1 MAIYP
6 KTETRRAKRRNG
18 AAYQHRRLR
27 SLTGGLS
34 VITHGR
40 RMEYQ
45 RSHSMFLT
53 HWIAETVGTSW
64 SDRASLA
71 PETGRKRRLSRKQKG
86 EYGGRE
92 NRARVEPST
101 RVFCPTPIAPKT
113 QTPRP
118 HPRRPGTSPTSAP
131 TSARD
136 PLNTLFRSVRTY
148 SQSEIPQESTSG
160 KVGDGAPIAPITNL
174 LARD

>member
-6 KTETRRAKRRNG
+6 KTEMRRAKRRNG

-27 SLTGGLS
+27 SLTGGHS

-53 HWIAETVGTSW
+53 HGIAGTVGTSW
-64 SDRASLA
+64 SDRALLPRKRARNAISHRIKKA
-71 PETGRKRRLSRKQKG
+71 KQDGGRK
-86 EYGGRE
+86 
-92 NRARVEPST
+92 NRTRVKPST

-113 QTPRP
+113 RNPRP

-136 PLNTLFRSVRTY
+136 PLNYEFRISRTVSIKLQNCKLQNTKKH
-148 SQSEIPQESTSG
+148 SQW
-160 KVGDGAPIAPITNL
+160 
-174 LARD
+174 AR

>member
-18 AAYQHRRLR
+18 AAYRHRRLR
-27 SLTGGLS
+27 SLTGGHS

-71 PETGRKRRLSRKQKG
+71 PETGPKRHLSRKQKG

-92 NRARVEPST
+92 NRTRVEPST

-136 PLNTLFRSVRTY
+136 PLNTLFRISRTVSFSFVFLDFVY
-148 SQSEIPQESTSG
+148 SF
-160 KVGDGAPIAPITNL
+160 V
-174 LARD
+174 

>member
-27 SLTGGLS
+27 SLTGGHS

-53 HWIAETVGTSW
+53 HGIAGTVSASW
-64 SDRASLA
+64 SDRALLPRKRARNAISHRIKKA
-71 PETGRKRRLSRKQKG
+71 KQDGGRK
-86 EYGGRE
+86 
-92 NRARVEPST
+92 NRTRVKPST

-113 QTPRP
+113 QNPRR

-136 PLNTLFRSVRTY
+136 PLLYAISEVLERTPART
-148 SQSEIPQESTSG
+148 SENGQMV
-160 KVGDGAPIAPITNL
+160 K
-174 LARD
+174 

>member
-6 KTETRRAKRRNG
+6 KTKMRRAKRRNG

-27 SLTGGLS
+27 SLTGGHS

-53 HWIAETVGTSW
+53 HGIAGTVGTSW

-71 PETGRKRRLSRKQKG
+71 PETGRKRHLSSKQKG
-86 EYGGRE
+86 EYGGRK
-92 NRARVEPST
+92 NRTRVKPST

-113 QTPRP
+113 QNPRR

-131 TSARD
+131 TSAAR
-136 PLNTLFRSVRTY
+136 PLICYFRIPRTY
-148 SQSEIPQESTSG
+148 SFSKLKSCS
-160 KVGDGAPIAPITNL
+160 
-174 LARD
+174 